1 MVTSEPV
8 EPVAGQSNPD
18 SGGEKIGLRR
28 PKSKTAYPYFDLEAV
43 LVVARQAYET
53 GGGSLSGATLARLIR
68 ISLDSGP
75 WKLRLSAGRL
85 YGLLEEDNGVIKITE
100 RATRILAPHSEA
112 DKVQALAEAFR
123 AVPLFRG
130 LMEFLTE
137 GRPIPPTDGLDD
149 AIKNRFGIVDNKVKF
164 ARDILLR
171 AARQAG
177 VLEVREGRQYLVLP
191 KVSTQAGLAAPAAT
205 PPLTAS
211 LGEAATPTSST
222 AVAGQVN
229 PPVAAASLS
238 PNASRA
244 TPEASK
250 PIMQRNSV
258 ELRLTDEELAALEDE
273 DIKNLYAAVG
283 DFEAIRR
290 KAIRRLQQKAAGS
303 A

>member
-1 MVTSEPV
+1 MVAFEQV
-8 EPVAGQSNPD
+8 EPAAGQSNPD
-18 SGGEKIGLRR
+18 SGGEKIGVKR

-43 LVVARQAYET
+43 LAVARQVNEI
-53 GGGSLSGATLARLIR
+53 GGGSLSEATLARLIG
-68 ISLDSGP
+68 ITLNSGP
-75 WKLRLSAGRL
+75 WRLRLSAGRL
-85 YGLLEEDNGVIKITE
+85 YGLLEENNGDIKITE
-100 RATRILAPHSEA
+100 RTARILAPRSEA

-149 AIKNRFGIVDNKVKF
+149 TIKNRFGVVANKVEF

-171 AARQAG
+171 TARQAG

-191 KVSTQAGLAAPAAT
+191 KVSTQAGLAAPAST
-205 PPLTAS
+205 PPPSTP
-211 LGEAATPTSST
+211 LGEAAPPTSST

-244 TPEASK
+244 IPEASK

-273 DIKNLYAAVG
+273 DIGKLYTAVG
-283 DFEAIRR
+283 QFEAIRR
-290 KAIRRLQQKAAGS
+290 KAIRRLQQKATEPS
-303 A
+303 